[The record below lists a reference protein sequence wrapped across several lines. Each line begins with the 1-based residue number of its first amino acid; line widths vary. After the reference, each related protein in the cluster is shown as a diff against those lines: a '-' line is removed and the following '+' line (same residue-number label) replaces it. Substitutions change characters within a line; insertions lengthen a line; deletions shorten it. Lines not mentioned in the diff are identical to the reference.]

1 MPPEGAGD
9 SQQARDRVL
18 AEVLWKT
25 REAVVASK
33 GPNSLAAAPSPEPSH
48 ETTCSISLS
57 PMIRRLI
64 HTFCKE
70 ATALENPN

>member
-33 GPNSLAAAPSPEPSH
+33 GPNSLAAAPSPALTFPTRPQPS
-48 ETTCSISLS
+48 S
-57 PMIRRLI
+57 RRG
-64 HTFCKE
+64 
-70 ATALENPN
+70 PQWGV